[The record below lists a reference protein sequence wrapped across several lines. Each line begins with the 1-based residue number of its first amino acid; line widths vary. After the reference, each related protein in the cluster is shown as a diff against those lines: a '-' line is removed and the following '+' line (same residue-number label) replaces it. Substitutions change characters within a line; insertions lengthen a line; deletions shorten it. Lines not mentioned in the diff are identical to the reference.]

1 MPKKVSD
8 SEKEK
13 IVESF
18 LRGSSVREISKEY
31 NFSQIT
37 INRQLKLILGVNK
50 FDEIKEINSKKN
62 KNTSKIKSFNYDEEK
77 TLNQGKES
85 LDQAEEKTLNQGKES
100 LNQAEETFF
109 ELVPILDGIEL
120 EKQKDLSS
128 QPLKDS
134 NLPQI
139 VYMLVDKK
147 IELIPKSLGDYPQ
160 WRFLPEEDLNRKT
173 IEIFSDIKNA
183 KRDCKKDEKVI
194 KVPNPN
200 IFNLVAPILIA
211 KGITRIIIEDNL
223 ISL

>member
-18 LRGSSVREISKEY
+18 LKGSSVREISKEY

-50 FDEIKEINSKKN
+50 FDKIKELNSKQN
-62 KNTSKIKSFNYDEEK
+62 KNASKIKSFNYDEEK

-85 LDQAEEKTLNQGKES
+85 LDQT
-100 LNQAEETFF
+100 EETFF

-147 IELIPKSLGDYPQ
+147 IELIPKLLGDYPQ

>member
-18 LRGSSVREISKEY
+18 LKGSSVREISKEY

-50 FDEIKEINSKKN
+50 FDKIKELNSKQN

-77 TLNQGKES
+77 TLNQVQES
-85 LDQAEEKTLNQGKES
+85 LDQT
-100 LNQAEETFF
+100 EETFF

-134 NLPQI
+134 TLPQV

-147 IELIPKSLGDYPQ
+147 IELIPKLLSDYPQ

-173 IEIFSDIKNA
+173 IEIFSDLKNA
-183 KRDCKKDEKVI
+183 KRDC
-194 KVPNPN
+194 
-200 IFNLVAPILIA
+200 
-211 KGITRIIIEDNL
+211 
-223 ISL
+223 

>member
-18 LRGSSVREISKEY
+18 LKGSSVREISKEY

-50 FDEIKEINSKKN
+50 FDKIKELNSKQN

-85 LDQAEEKTLNQGKES
+85 LDQT
-100 LNQAEETFF
+100 EETFF
-109 ELVPILDGIEL
+109 ELVPILDGIEF

-134 NLPQI
+134 NLPEI

-147 IELIPKSLGDYPQ
+147 IELIPKSLGEYPQ

>member
-18 LRGSSVREISKEY
+18 LKGSSVREISKEY

-50 FDEIKEINSKKN
+50 FDKIKELNSKQN
-62 KNTSKIKSFNYDEEK
+62 KDASKIKSFNYDEEK

-85 LDQAEEKTLNQGKES
+85 LDQT
-100 LNQAEETFF
+100 EETFF

>member
-1 MPKKVSD
+1 M
-8 SEKEK
+8 
-13 IVESF
+13 
-18 LRGSSVREISKEY
+18 
-31 NFSQIT
+31 
-37 INRQLKLILGVNK
+37 
-50 FDEIKEINSKKN
+50 
-62 KNTSKIKSFNYDEEK
+62 
-77 TLNQGKES
+77 NQGKES
-85 LDQAEEKTLNQGKES
+85 LDQT
-100 LNQAEETFF
+100 EETFF

>member
-1 MPKKVSD
+1 M
-8 SEKEK
+8 
-13 IVESF
+13 IVDSF
-18 LRGSSVREISKEY
+18 LKGSNIREISKEY

-50 FDEIKEINSKKN
+50 FNEIKELNSKQN
-62 KNTSKIKSFNYDEEK
+62 KNITNIKSLNYDHE
-77 TLNQGKES
+77 ES
-85 LDQAEEKTLNQGKES
+85 LEQN
-100 LNQAEETFF
+100 EETFF
-109 ELVPILDGIEL
+109 ELVPIFDGIEL

-128 QPLKDS
+128 KPLKDS
-134 NLPQI
+134 TLPKV

-160 WRFLPEEDLNRKT
+160 WRFLPEEDLHRRT
-173 IEIFSDIKNA
+173 IEIFPDIKNA

-200 IFNLVAPILIA
+200 IFNLAAPILIA

>member
-8 SEKEK
+8 SEKQK

-18 LRGSSVREISKEY
+18 LKGSNVREISKEY

-50 FDEIKEINSKKN
+50 FDKIKELNSKQN
-62 KNTSKIKSFNYDEEK
+62 KNTSKIKSFNYDQEK

-85 LDQAEEKTLNQGKES
+85 LDQT
-100 LNQAEETFF
+100 EETFF

-147 IELIPKSLGDYPQ
+147 IELIQKSLGDYPQ

>member
-18 LRGSSVREISKEY
+18 LKGSSVREISKKY

-50 FDEIKEINSKKN
+50 FNKIKELNSKQN

-77 TLNQGKES
+77 TLNKGKES
-85 LDQAEEKTLNQGKES
+85 LDQT
-100 LNQAEETFF
+100 EETFF

>member
-1 MPKKVSD
+1 M
-8 SEKEK
+8 
-13 IVESF
+13 
-18 LRGSSVREISKEY
+18 
-31 NFSQIT
+31 
-37 INRQLKLILGVNK
+37 
-50 FDEIKEINSKKN
+50 
-62 KNTSKIKSFNYDEEK
+62 
-77 TLNQGKES
+77 NQV
-85 LDQAEEKTLNQGKES
+85 KES
-100 LNQAEETFF
+100 LNQTEETFF

-173 IEIFSDIKNA
+173 LEIFSDIKNA

>member
-18 LRGSSVREISKEY
+18 LKGSSVREISKEY

-50 FDEIKEINSKKN
+50 FDKIKELNSKQN
-62 KNTSKIKSFNYDEEK
+62 KNASKIKSFNYDEEK

-85 LDQAEEKTLNQGKES
+85 LDQT
-100 LNQAEETFF
+100 EETFF

-128 QPLKDS
+128 QPLKDT

>member
-18 LRGSSVREISKEY
+18 LKGSSVREISKEY

-50 FDEIKEINSKKN
+50 FDKIKELNSKQN
-62 KNTSKIKSFNYDEEK
+62 KNASKIKSFNYDEEK

-85 LDQAEEKTLNQGKES
+85 LDQT
-100 LNQAEETFF
+100 EETFF

-134 NLPQI
+134 NLPQS

>member
-1 MPKKVSD
+1 LPKKVSD

-18 LRGSSVREISKEY
+18 LKGSSVREISKEY

-50 FDEIKEINSKKN
+50 FDKIKELNSKQN
-62 KNTSKIKSFNYDEEK
+62 KNASKIKSFNYDEEK

-85 LDQAEEKTLNQGKES
+85 LDQT
-100 LNQAEETFF
+100 EETFF

-128 QPLKDS
+128 QPLNDS
-134 NLPQI
+134 NLPQV

-147 IELIPKSLGDYPQ
+147 IELIPKLLGDYPQ

>member
-18 LRGSSVREISKEY
+18 LKGSSVREISKEY

-50 FDEIKEINSKKN
+50 FNKIKELNSKQN

-77 TLNQGKES
+77 TLNKGKES
-85 LDQAEEKTLNQGKES
+85 LDHT
-100 LNQAEETFF
+100 EETFF
-109 ELVPILDGIEL
+109 ELVPILDVIDL

>member
-18 LRGSSVREISKEY
+18 LKGSSVREISKEY

-50 FDEIKEINSKKN
+50 FHKIKELNSKQN
-62 KNTSKIKSFNYDEEK
+62 KNTSKIKSFNYEEEK

-85 LDQAEEKTLNQGKES
+85 LDQT
-100 LNQAEETFF
+100 EETFF
-109 ELVPILDGIEL
+109 ELVPILDGIEF

-134 NLPQI
+134 NLPEI

-147 IELIPKSLGDYPQ
+147 IELIPKSLGEYPQ

>member
-18 LRGSSVREISKEY
+18 LKGSSVREISKEY

-50 FDEIKEINSKKN
+50 FDKIKELNSKQN
-62 KNTSKIKSFNYDEEK
+62 KDASKIKSFNYDEEK

-85 LDQAEEKTLNQGKES
+85 LDQT
-100 LNQAEETFF
+100 EETFF

-128 QPLKDS
+128 KPLKDS

>member
-18 LRGSSVREISKEY
+18 LKGSSVREISKEY

-50 FDEIKEINSKKN
+50 FDKIKELNSKQN

-77 TLNQGKES
+77 TLNQVQES
-85 LDQAEEKTLNQGKES
+85 LDQT
-100 LNQAEETFF
+100 EETFF

-211 KGITRIIIEDNL
+211 KGISRIIIEDNL

>member
-18 LRGSSVREISKEY
+18 LKGSNVREISKEY

-50 FDEIKEINSKKN
+50 FEEIKELNSKQN
-62 KNTSKIKSFNYDEEK
+62 KNISKIKIFNYD
-77 TLNQGKES
+77 QKES
-85 LDQAEEKTLNQGKES
+85 LDQT
-100 LNQAEETFF
+100 EETFF

-120 EKQKDLSS
+120 DKQKDLSS

-134 NLPQI
+134 TLPKV

-147 IELIPKSLGDYPQ
+147 IELIPKLLGDYPQ

-173 IEIFSDIKNA
+173 IEIFSDIKIA

-211 KGITRIIIEDNL
+211 KGISRIIIEDNL

>member
-18 LRGSSVREISKEY
+18 LKGSSVREISKEY

-50 FDEIKEINSKKN
+50 FDKIKELNSKQN
-62 KNTSKIKSFNYDEEK
+62 KNASKIKSFNYDEEK

-85 LDQAEEKTLNQGKES
+85 LDQT
-100 LNQAEETFF
+100 EETFF

-200 IFNLVAPILIA
+200 IFNLVAPILIT
-211 KGITRIIIEDNL
+211 KGITRIIIDDNL

>member
-18 LRGSSVREISKEY
+18 LKGSSVREISKEY

-50 FDEIKEINSKKN
+50 FDKIKELNSKQN
-62 KNTSKIKSFNYDEEK
+62 KNTSKIKDFNYDEEK

-85 LDQAEEKTLNQGKES
+85 LDQT
-100 LNQAEETFF
+100 EETFF

>member
-18 LRGSSVREISKEY
+18 LKGSSVREISKEY

-50 FDEIKEINSKKN
+50 FDKIKELNSKQN
-62 KNTSKIKSFNYDEEK
+62 KNASKIKSFNYDEEK

-85 LDQAEEKTLNQGKES
+85 LDQT
-100 LNQAEETFF
+100 EETFF

-134 NLPQI
+134 NLPQT

-147 IELIPKSLGDYPQ
+147 IELIPKSLGEYPQ

-183 KRDCKKDEKVI
+183 KRDCKKDAKVI

>member
-18 LRGSSVREISKEY
+18 LKGSSVREISKKY

-50 FDEIKEINSKKN
+50 FNKIKELNSKQN

-77 TLNQGKES
+77 TLNQVQES
-85 LDQAEEKTLNQGKES
+85 LDQT
-100 LNQAEETFF
+100 EETFF

>member
-18 LRGSSVREISKEY
+18 LKGSSVKEISKEY

-50 FDEIKEINSKKN
+50 FDKIKELNSKQN
-62 KNTSKIKSFNYDEEK
+62 KNASKIKSFNYDEEK

-85 LDQAEEKTLNQGKES
+85 LDQT
-100 LNQAEETFF
+100 EETFF

>member
-18 LRGSSVREISKEY
+18 LKGSSVREISKKY

-50 FDEIKEINSKKN
+50 FDKIKELNSKQN

-77 TLNQGKES
+77 TLNQVQES
-85 LDQAEEKTLNQGKES
+85 LDQT
-100 LNQAEETFF
+100 EETFF

>member
-8 SEKEK
+8 SDKEK

-18 LRGSSVREISKEY
+18 LKGSSVREISKEY

-50 FDEIKEINSKKN
+50 FHKIKELNSKQN
-62 KNTSKIKSFNYDEEK
+62 KNTSKIKSFNYEEEK

-85 LDQAEEKTLNQGKES
+85 LDQT
-100 LNQAEETFF
+100 EETFF
-109 ELVPILDGIEL
+109 ELVPILDGIEF

-134 NLPQI
+134 NLPEI

-147 IELIPKSLGDYPQ
+147 IELIPKSLGEYPQ

>member
-18 LRGSSVREISKEY
+18 LKGSSVREISKKY

-50 FDEIKEINSKKN
+50 FDKIKELNSKQN

-77 TLNQGKES
+77 TLNQVQES
-85 LDQAEEKTLNQGKES
+85 LDQT
-100 LNQAEETFF
+100 EETFF
-109 ELVPILDGIEL
+109 ELVPILDGVEL

-147 IELIPKSLGDYPQ
+147 IELIPKLLGDYPQ

>member
-18 LRGSSVREISKEY
+18 LKGSSVREISKEY

-50 FDEIKEINSKKN
+50 FDKIKELNSKQN

-77 TLNQGKES
+77 TLNQVKES
-85 LDQAEEKTLNQGKES
+85 LDQT
-100 LNQAEETFF
+100 EETFF

>member
-18 LRGSSVREISKEY
+18 LKGSNVREISKEY

-50 FDEIKEINSKKN
+50 FEEIKELNSKQN
-62 KNTSKIKSFNYDEEK
+62 KNISKIKSFNYD
-77 TLNQGKES
+77 QKES
-85 LDQAEEKTLNQGKES
+85 LDQT
-100 LNQAEETFF
+100 EETFF

-120 EKQKDLSS
+120 DKQKDLSS

-134 NLPQI
+134 TLPKV

-147 IELIPKSLGDYPQ
+147 IELIPKLLGDYPQ

-173 IEIFSDIKNA
+173 IEIFSDIKIA

-211 KGITRIIIEDNL
+211 KGISRIIIEDNL

>member
-18 LRGSSVREISKEY
+18 LKGSSVREISKKY

-50 FDEIKEINSKKN
+50 FNKIKELNSKQN

-85 LDQAEEKTLNQGKES
+85 LDQT
-100 LNQAEETFF
+100 EETFF

-134 NLPQI
+134 NLPEV

>member
-18 LRGSSVREISKEY
+18 LKGSSVREISKKY

-50 FDEIKEINSKKN
+50 FNKIKELNSKQN
-62 KNTSKIKSFNYDEEK
+62 KNISKIKSFHYV
-77 TLNQGKES
+77 QKES
-85 LDQAEEKTLNQGKES
+85 LDQT
-100 LNQAEETFF
+100 EETFF

-139 VYMLVDKK
+139 VYMFVDKK

>member
-18 LRGSSVREISKEY
+18 LKGSSVREISKEY

-50 FDEIKEINSKKN
+50 FDKIKELNSKQN
-62 KNTSKIKSFNYDEEK
+62 KNTSKIKSFNYEEEK

-85 LDQAEEKTLNQGKES
+85 LDQT
-100 LNQAEETFF
+100 EETFF
-109 ELVPILDGIEL
+109 ELVPILDGIEF

-134 NLPQI
+134 NLPEI

-147 IELIPKSLGDYPQ
+147 IELIPKSLGEYPQ

>member
-13 IVESF
+13 IVDSF
-18 LRGSSVREISKEY
+18 LKGSSVRELSKEY

-50 FDEIKEINSKKN
+50 FDKIKELNSKQN

-77 TLNQGKES
+77 TLNQVQES
-85 LDQAEEKTLNQGKES
+85 LDQT
-100 LNQAEETFF
+100 EETFF
-109 ELVPILDGIEL
+109 ELVPFLDGIEL

>member
-18 LRGSSVREISKEY
+18 LKGSSVREISKKY

-50 FDEIKEINSKKN
+50 FDKIKELNSKQN
-62 KNTSKIKSFNYDEEK
+62 KNTSKIKSFNYDEEN
-77 TLNQGKES
+77 TLNKGKES
-85 LDQAEEKTLNQGKES
+85 LDHT
-100 LNQAEETFF
+100 EETFF
-109 ELVPILDGIEL
+109 ELVPILDVIDL

>member
-18 LRGSSVREISKEY
+18 LKGSSVREISKKY

-37 INRQLKLILGVNK
+37 INRQLKLILGLNK
-50 FDEIKEINSKKN
+50 FNKIKELNSKQN

-77 TLNQGKES
+77 TLNQVQES
-85 LDQAEEKTLNQGKES
+85 LDQT
-100 LNQAEETFF
+100 EETFF

>member
-18 LRGSSVREISKEY
+18 LKGSNVREISEEY

-37 INRQLKLILGVNK
+37 INKQLKLILGINK
-50 FDEIKEINSKKN
+50 FDKIKELNSKKN
-62 KNTSKIKSFNYDEEK
+62 KNTSKIKSFNYDKEK

-85 LDQAEEKTLNQGKES
+85 LDQT
-100 LNQAEETFF
+100 EETFF

-134 NLPQI
+134 TLPQV
-139 VYMLVDKK
+139 VYILVDKK
-147 IELIPKSLGDYPQ
+147 IELIPKLLGDYPQ
-160 WRFLPEEDLNRKT
+160 WRFLPEEDLIRKT

-200 IFNLVAPILIA
+200 IFNLVAPILIT
-211 KGITRIIIEDNL
+211 KGITRIIIDDNL

>member
-18 LRGSSVREISKEY
+18 LKGSSVREISKEY

-50 FDEIKEINSKKN
+50 FDKIKELNSKQN
-62 KNTSKIKSFNYDEEK
+62 KNASKIKSFNYDEEK

-85 LDQAEEKTLNQGKES
+85 LDQT
-100 LNQAEETFF
+100 EETFF

>member
-18 LRGSSVREISKEY
+18 LKGSSVREISKEY

-50 FDEIKEINSKKN
+50 FDKIKELNSKQN

-85 LDQAEEKTLNQGKES
+85 LDQT
-100 LNQAEETFF
+100 EETFF

>member
-18 LRGSSVREISKEY
+18 LKGSSVREISKEY

-50 FDEIKEINSKKN
+50 FHKIKELNSKQN
-62 KNTSKIKSFNYDEEK
+62 KNTSKIKSFNYEEEK

-85 LDQAEEKTLNQGKES
+85 LDQT
-100 LNQAEETFF
+100 EETFF